1 MAELTIIIPFYN
13 EARTIGTLVQELQSL
28 PIDTFK
34 TCLFV
39 DDGSTDS
46 SVNLLESALMS
57 AKFDYQLLTK
67 ANGGKASAIQLASRA
82 VKTSHVLILDADL
95 ELSTADV
102 TKMWAVVLGGTSDVV
117 FGFRRFVA
125 QSSFTYRFARG
136 NQIISHIYGILY
148 NEVITDIMCGLKL
161 IPSDYLRAVPFK
173 FSKFAVEVEI
183 PLTLWVDRIRPYE
196 IEVAYSPRSREE
208 GKIIGITDAIQVVF
222 DLVIFRIRMRS
233 KRK

>member
-196 IEVAYSPRSREE
+196 IEVAYRPRSREE